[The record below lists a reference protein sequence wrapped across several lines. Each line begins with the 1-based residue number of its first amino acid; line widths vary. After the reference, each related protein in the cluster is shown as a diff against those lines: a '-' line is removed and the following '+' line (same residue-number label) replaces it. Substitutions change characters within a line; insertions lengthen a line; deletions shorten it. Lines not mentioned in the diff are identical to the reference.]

1 MKNTESSP
9 QKERLKAA
17 IETVKSRL
25 SKNDF
30 PSNKQLIEI
39 CKDFGISLVDSGGDP
54 HLVHEILET
63 SLNLYLSEAEWLNP
77 LDRKNKYE
85 ILSRL
90 EDLTSKLP
98 TQSWRGLEQIS
109 LQQFSTP
116 PALAYLLLLM
126 LRPEAGKFALEPS
139 AGTGSLAVWLRNA
152 GCPTEVNEI
161 SERRKLL
168 LESQNYVP
176 FAVNAE
182 FLDDLLPAQIKPDY
196 VLMNPPFS
204 ASAGRTRAGDSNFGF
219 RHVEAALL
227 RLQPGGRLVAL
238 LGADACLETDKG
250 KKFWHRVGREYRVHA
265 FLIVPRG
272 TFYKYGTT
280 FQTVAVIV
288 SKPEINNQQNQLKP
302 QIVESSNLSE
312 MLRFVDD
319 FAENE
324 SLKN

>member
-1 MKNTESSP
+1 MKNTESCP
-9 QKERLKAA
+9 QKERLRAA
-17 IETVKSRL
+17 IEIVKSRL

-39 CKDFGISLVDSGGDP
+39 CKDFGISLVDSDGDP
-54 HLVHEILET
+54 HLFHEILET
-63 SLNLYLSEAEWLNP
+63 SVNLYLSEAEWLRP
-77 LDRKNKYE
+77 FDAKNKYE
-85 ILSRL
+85 ILARL

-98 TQSWRGLEQIS
+98 TQSWRGLEQIN

-116 PALAYLLLLM
+116 PALAYLLLRM
-126 LRPEAGKFALEPS
+126 LRPAAGKLALEPS
-139 AGTGSLAVWLRNA
+139 AGTGSLAVWLRKT
-152 GCPTEVNEI
+152 GCQTVVNEI
-161 SERRKLL
+161 SARRKLL
-168 LESQNYVP
+168 LELQSFDP
-176 FAVNAE
+176 FSVNAE

-204 ASAGRTRAGDSNFGF
+204 ASGGRTGTRDSNFGF
-219 RHVEAALL
+219 RHVETSLL

-272 TFYKYGTT
+272 AFYKYGTT

-288 SKPEINNQQNQLKP
+288 SKPEINNQLNQLKP

-312 MLRFVDD
+312 MLRFADD
-319 FAENE
+319 FA
-324 SLKN
+324 

>member
-1 MKNTESSP
+1 MKNTERCP
-9 QKERLKAA
+9 QKERLRAA

-25 SKNDF
+25 LKDDSPD
-30 PSNKQLIEI
+30 NKQLVRI
-39 CKDFGISLVDSGGDP
+39 CKDYDIRLVDSGGDP

-63 SLNLYLSEAEWLNP
+63 SLNLYLSEAEWLKP
-77 LDRKNKYE
+77 LDIKNKHE
-85 ILSRL
+85 IIARL
-90 EDLTSKLP
+90 ENLTRKLP
-98 TQSWRGLEQIS
+98 PQSWRGQEQIE

-116 PALAYLLLLM
+116 PALAFVMAQM
-126 LRPEAGKFALEPS
+126 LRPEAGKLALEPS
-139 AGTGSLAVWLRNA
+139 AGTGSLATWLRKT
-152 GCPTEVNEI
+152 GCLTEVNEI
-161 SERRKLL
+161 SARRKLL
-168 LESQNYVP
+168 LELQNFDP
-176 FAVNAE
+176 FSVNAE
-182 FLDDLLPAQIKPDY
+182 FLDDLLPAQIKPDF

-204 ASAGRTRAGDSNFGF
+204 AKCGSASARDSNFGF

-288 SKPEINNQQNQLKP
+288 SKPEINNQPNQHKP
-302 QIVESSNLSE
+302 QIVQSSNLNE
-312 MLRFVDD
+312 MLHFVND
-319 FAENE
+319 FA
-324 SLKN
+324 

>member
-1 MKNTESSP
+1 MISAMKNTERCP
-9 QKERLKAA
+9 QKERLRAA

-25 SKNDF
+25 LKDDSPD
-30 PSNKQLIEI
+30 NKQLVRI
-39 CKDFGISLVDSGGDP
+39 CKDYDIRLVDSGGDP

-63 SLNLYLSEAEWLNP
+63 SLNLYLSEAEWLKP
-77 LDRKNKYE
+77 LDIKNKHE
-85 ILSRL
+85 IIARL
-90 EDLTSKLP
+90 ENLTRKLP
-98 TQSWRGLEQIS
+98 PQSWRGQEQIE

-116 PALAYLLLLM
+116 PALAFVMAQM
-126 LRPEAGKFALEPS
+126 LRPEAGKLALEPS
-139 AGTGSLAVWLRNA
+139 AGTGSLATWLRKT
-152 GCPTEVNEI
+152 GCLTEVNEI
-161 SERRKLL
+161 SARRKLL
-168 LESQNYVP
+168 LELQNFDP
-176 FAVNAE
+176 FSVNAE
-182 FLDDLLPAQIKPDY
+182 FLDDLLPAQIKPDF

-204 ASAGRTRAGDSNFGF
+204 AKCGSASARDSNFGF

-288 SKPEINNQQNQLKP
+288 SKPEINNQPNQHKP
-302 QIVESSNLSE
+302 QIVQSSNLNE
-312 MLRFVDD
+312 MLHFVND
-319 FAENE
+319 FA
-324 SLKN
+324 